1 MSIFHNINMFG
12 SSSTFDP
19 NKDIPDLSGKVHIA
33 TRMLWSSTKTSQVF
47 VVTGGSAGIGFGICA
62 HILQHNPA
70 ALYLLG
76 KKEEHIQEAEERL
89 KKFGDVSKIHSVQ
102 IELED
107 LKQTDQVAKE
117 LASKLDRLDGLVC
130 NAGLGVGVFNLTK
143 DGIDSHMQVNH
154 ISQFHLTQ
162 TLLPLL
168 QKTPG
173 SRLVLQSS
181 DLHRG
186 ISDVKFESLEEL
198 NKDIGAMK
206 LYNRTKL
213 AQVLYIRALQDRKEK
228 AQLGFD
234 ADAKVGP
241 YMNATHPGGI
251 QTDQQKQAE
260 DAYGTLGKIGVAV
273 VKPLLKDPVDDGCR
287 PALFAATSEDI
298 VKEGVQGQYIVP
310 DRKVTTPSSEARDQQ
325 LGENLW
331 KLTEKII
338 VDRLGSS
345 VPYKLQYAQ

>member
-1 MSIFHNINMFG
+1 MFG
-12 SSSTFDP
+12 SSNTFDP
-19 NKDIPDLSGKVHIA
+19 NTDIPDLSGKVY
-33 TRMLWSSTKTSQVF
+33 

-76 KKEEHIQEAEERL
+76 KKEEHIQEAEEGL
-89 KKFGDVSKIHSVQ
+89 KEYGDISKVHAVQ

-117 LASKLDRLDGLVC
+117 LASKLDRLDALIC

-186 ISDVKFESLEEL
+186 ISDVKFESEQEL
-198 NKDIGAMK
+198 NQDIGPMM

-213 AQVLYIRALQDRKEK
+213 AQVLYIRALADRKEK

-234 ADAKVGP
+234 DDVGTGP
-241 YMNATHPGGI
+241 FMNATHPGGVK
-251 QTDQQKQAE
+251 TDQQKQAV
-260 DAYGTLGKIGVAV
+260 DAYGTLGKIGVAA
-273 VKPLLKDPVDDGCR
+273 VKPFLKDPVDAGCR
-287 PALFAATSEDI
+287 PALFAATSNDI
-298 VKEGVQGQYIVP
+298 VKEHIQGQYIVP
-310 DRKVTTPSSEARDQQ
+310 DRKVTDPSSEARDQQ

-331 KLTEKII
+331 QLTEKVI
-338 VDRLGSS
+338 VSRLGNA
-345 VPYKLQYAQ
+345 VPYKLQYA